1 MTDRP
6 AKTVYLETMGCQM
19 NVLDSELVLG
29 QLRRAG
35 YCLTDQF
42 KTADLVLLNTCSVRR
57 HAEDKVYSRL
67 GEIGSAQR
75 RSGRRDQIVGVIGCM
90 AERDRAGLLE
100 KCPQVDILC
109 GPNELNQ
116 IPKLVL
122 EVTESRKRAIA
133 LSDDRSRKIPVEQ
146 RSAQLDSLEALDLSR
161 ELGPEASRVQ
171 AYVRVQRGCDK
182 FCTYCVVPFTRGPE
196 RSRPPSHIVSEAKLL
211 VDQGMMEIT
220 LLGQTVNS
228 YVHTENGRTVR
239 FAELLE
245 MVAQVPG
252 LERLRFVTSFPADFA
267 EDILCAMRDLPQ
279 VCEYLHLPAQSGSN
293 RVLRDMKRQH
303 TVEHYDEL
311 IAKAREIVPGINLA
325 GDFIVGFVGETEDE
339 FAESVALV
347 ERTQYKNIFVFK
359 YSPRPGTAA
368 DRRQVDDV
376 PNAVKR
382 RRNTEL
388 LAVQER
394 ISLANNGKLIGREV
408 EILVEGYSKAAEKL
422 RRQEEPEEARPG
434 GPQGE
439 TLARTSGAPDTRIP
453 RPTRS
458 QLTGR
463 TRGDQIVVYDGP
475 ASDIGRLKRVRI
487 TAASALTLH
496 GTSV

>member
-1 MTDRP
+1 MCGVTDRP
-6 AKTVYLETMGCQM
+6 TKTVYLETMGCQM

-35 YCLTDQF
+35 YCPTDRF
-42 KTADLVLLNTCSVRR
+42 NTADLVLINTCSVRR

-67 GEIGSAQR
+67 GQIGSAQR
-75 RSGRRDQIVGVIGCM
+75 RNGRRNQIVGVIGCM

-100 KCPQVDILC
+100 KCPHVDILC
-109 GPNELNQ
+109 GPNELNR
-116 IPKLVL
+116 IPALVQ
-122 EVTESRKRAIA
+122 EVVASRRRAIA
-133 LSDDRSRKIPVEQ
+133 LSDDQSRKVPVEK
-146 RSAQLDSLEALDLSR
+146 RSGQLELS
-161 ELGPEASRVQ
+161 PEASRVQ
-171 AYVRVQRGCDK
+171 AYIRVQRGCDK

-196 RSRPPSHIVSEAKLL
+196 RSRPPGHIVSEAKML
-211 VDQGMMEIT
+211 VDQGIMEIT

-245 MVAQVPG
+245 MVSQVPG
-252 LERLRFVTSFPADFA
+252 LQRLRFVTSFPADFA
-267 EDILCAMRDLPQ
+267 EDILYAMRDLPQ
-279 VCEYLHLPAQSGSN
+279 VCEYLHIPAQSGSN
-293 RVLRDMKRQH
+293 RVLRDMRRQH

-311 IAKAREIVPGINLA
+311 MAKAREIVPGISLA
-325 GDFIVGFVGETEDE
+325 GDFIVGFVGETEEE

-347 ERTQYKNIFVFK
+347 ERAQYKNIFVFK

-368 DRRQVDDV
+368 DRRQDDDV
-376 PNAVKR
+376 PDEVKR

-394 ISLANNGKLIGREV
+394 ISLANNSKLIGQDVEV
-408 EILVEGYSKAAEKL
+408 LVEGYSKAAEKL
-422 RRQEEPEEARPG
+422 RRPRGPEKVRPSRA
-434 GPQGE
+434 QVE
-439 TLARTSGAPDTRIP
+439 TAFPAPGSAAAPLP
-453 RPTRS
+453 RPTHD

-475 ASDIGRLKRVRI
+475 ASNIGRLKRVRI

-496 GTSV
+496 GLAL

>member
-1 MTDRP
+1 
-6 AKTVYLETMGCQM
+6 
-19 NVLDSELVLG
+19 
-29 QLRRAG
+29 
-35 YCLTDQF
+35 
-42 KTADLVLLNTCSVRR
+42 
-57 HAEDKVYSRL
+57 
-67 GEIGSAQR
+67 
-75 RSGRRDQIVGVIGCM
+75 M

-100 KCPQVDILC
+100 KCPHVDILC
-109 GPNELNQ
+109 GPNELNR
-116 IPKLVL
+116 IPDLVRG
-122 EVTESRKRAIA
+122 VAASRRRAIA
-133 LSDDRSRKIPVEQ
+133 LTNDRSRKVPVEQ
-146 RSAQLDSLEALDLSR
+146 RSGQLDSLEALDLSR
-161 ELGPEASRVQ
+161 ELSPQSSRVQ
-171 AYVRVQRGCDK
+171 AYIRVQRGCDK

-196 RSRPPSHIVSEAKLL
+196 HSRPPSHIVSEAKML
-211 VDQGMMEIT
+211 VDQGIMEIT

-228 YVHTENGRTVR
+228 YVHNENGRTVR

-245 MVAQVPG
+245 MVSQVPG
-252 LERLRFVTSFPADFA
+252 LQRLRFVTSFPADFA
-267 EDILCAMRDLPQ
+267 EDILYAMRDLPQ
-279 VCEYLHLPAQSGSN
+279 VCEYLHIPAQSGSN
-293 RVLRDMKRQH
+293 RVLREMKRQH

-311 IAKAREIVPGINLA
+311 MAKARETVPGISLA
-325 GDFIVGFVGETEDE
+325 GDFIVGFVGETEAE

-368 DRRQVDDV
+368 DRRQAADV
-376 PNAVKR
+376 PDEVKR
-382 RRNTEL
+382 RRNIEL

-394 ISLANNGKLIGREV
+394 ISLANNGKLVGREV

-422 RRQEEPEEARPG
+422 RRQQAAEEIRPG

-439 TLARTSGAPDTRIP
+439 APPDAPADADGDAPLP
-453 RPTRS
+453 RPSGS